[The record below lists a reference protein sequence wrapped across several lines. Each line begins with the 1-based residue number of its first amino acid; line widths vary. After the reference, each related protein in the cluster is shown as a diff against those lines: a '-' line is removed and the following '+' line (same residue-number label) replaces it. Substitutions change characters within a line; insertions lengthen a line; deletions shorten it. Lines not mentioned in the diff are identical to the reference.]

1 MIFLQE
7 TLNLDKKIKKNQKQK
22 YLLSKTKI
30 LESIKNKSF
39 GFIKDLYNKDFSDI
53 SKFSEKLK
61 QFENILFLG
70 TGGSSLGGKTLVSFM
85 DNTFINITKPRV
97 FFVEN
102 VDSSSIHDLLQNI
115 DLKKSACVVTSK
127 SGETIETI
135 SQFFFVY
142 NEFKKKKISIKKRFF
157 IITEEKKSTLKE
169 IQESEKLDFYPHPID
184 IGGRYS
190 VFSIVGLIPAKT
202 TGFNIKN
209 FCNGGKSFLKEIVN
223 ENKFDYYFTPISDLI
238 CLQKKGV
245 NMSILM
251 PYHDSL
257 NNLSFW
263 YRQLWAE
270 SIGKDGKGITPINAL
285 GTVDQHS
292 QLQLY
297 LDGPRDKFFTFIGKA
312 KDKKIAK
319 IDCSY
324 SKSKIFHDLHQKS
337 LEVLLNAEMNATIKT
352 ISNKK
357 IPVRRIT
364 LKSYNE
370 EFIGSLMMFF
380 FIETIFS
387 CFLLNVNP
395 FDQPAVEEGKKLTK
409 RFLKYNE

>member
-7 TLNLDKKIKKNQKQK
+7 TFNLEKKVKKTQKQK
-22 YLLSKTKI
+22 YTKSKIKI
-30 LESIKNKSF
+30 LELIKKKSF
-39 GFIKDLYNKDFSDI
+39 GFIQDLHQKDFLDI
-53 SKFSEKLK
+53 YQFSEKLQK
-61 QFENILFLG
+61 FENVLFLG
-70 TGGSSLGGKTLVSFM
+70 TGGSSLGGKTLVSLM
-85 DNTFINITKPRV
+85 DNIFINATRPRV

-102 VDSSSIHDLLQNI
+102 IDSSSIHGLLQNI
-115 DLKKSACVVTSK
+115 DLKNSACVVTSK

-135 SQFFFVY
+135 AQFFFVF

-157 IITEEKKSTLKE
+157 IITEDKQSTLKE
-169 IQESEKLDFYPHPID
+169 IQESENLDFYPHPID

-190 VFSIVGLIPAKT
+190 VFSIVGLIPSKT
-202 TGFNIKN
+202 IGFDIKR
-209 FCNGGKSFLKEIVN
+209 FCNGGKSFLKEIEN
-223 ENKFDYYFTPISDLI
+223 ENNFDYYFTPISNLIDLK
-238 CLQKKGV
+238 KKGV
-245 NMSILM
+245 NMSIVM
-251 PYHDSL
+251 PYHDLL

-270 SIGKDGKGITPINAL
+270 SIGKKGKGITPVNAL

-297 LDGPRDKFFTFIGKA
+297 LDGPKDKFFTFIEKA
-312 KDKKIAK
+312 RDKSVTKL
-319 IDCSY
+319 DCHY
-324 SKSKIFHDLHQKS
+324 SKSKTFQDLHQKS
-337 LEVLLNAEMNATIKT
+337 LEELLNAEMNATIKT

-357 IPVRRIT
+357 IPIRRIT
-364 LKSYNE
+364 LESYNE
-370 EFIGSLMMFF
+370 KYIGSLMMFF

-387 CFLLNVNP
+387 CFLLEVNP

>member
-7 TLNLDKKIKKNQKQK
+7 TFNLEKKVKKTQKQK
-22 YLLSKTKI
+22 YTKSKIKI
-30 LESIKNKSF
+30 LELIKKKSF
-39 GFIKDLYNKDFSDI
+39 GFIQDLHQKDFSDI
-53 SKFSEKLK
+53 YQFSEKLQK
-61 QFENILFLG
+61 FENVLFLG
-70 TGGSSLGGKTLVSFM
+70 TGGSSLGGKTLVSLM
-85 DNTFINITKPRV
+85 DNIFINATRPRV

-102 VDSSSIHDLLQNI
+102 IDSSSIHGLLQNI
-115 DLKKSACVVTSK
+115 DLKNSACVVTSK

-135 SQFFFVY
+135 AQFFFVL

-157 IITEEKKSTLKE
+157 IITEDKESTLKE
-169 IQESEKLDFYPHPID
+169 IQESENLDFYPHPID

-190 VFSIVGLIPAKT
+190 VFSIVGLIPSKT
-202 TGFNIKN
+202 IGFDIKR
-209 FCNGGKSFLKEIVN
+209 FCNGGKSFLKEIEN
-223 ENKFDYYFTPISDLI
+223 ENNFDYYFTPISNLIDLK
-238 CLQKKGV
+238 KKGV
-245 NMSILM
+245 NMSIVM
-251 PYHDSL
+251 PYHDLL

-270 SIGKDGKGITPINAL
+270 SIGKKGKGITPVNAL

-297 LDGPRDKFFTFIGKA
+297 LDGPKDKFFTFIEKA
-312 KDKKIAK
+312 RDKSVRKL
-319 IDCSY
+319 DCHY
-324 SKSKIFHDLHQKS
+324 SKSKTFQDLHQKS
-337 LEVLLNAEMNATIKT
+337 LEELLNAEMNATIKT

-357 IPVRRIT
+357 IPIRRIT
-364 LKSYNE
+364 LESYNE
-370 EFIGSLMMFF
+370 KYIGSLMMFF

-387 CFLLNVNP
+387 CFLLEVNP

>member
-7 TLNLDKKIKKNQKQK
+7 TFNLDSKIKKTQKLH
-22 YLLSKTKI
+22 YVRARTKI
-30 LESIKNKSF
+30 LESIKSKSF
-39 GFIKDLYNKDFSDI
+39 GFIQDLYNKDFSII
-53 SKFSEKLK
+53 SEFSDKLK
-61 QFENILFLG
+61 EFENILFLG
-70 TGGSSLGGKTLVSFM
+70 TGGSSLGGKTLVSLM

-97 FFVEN
+97 FFLEN
-102 VDSSSIHDLLQNI
+102 VDSSSIINLLKHI
-115 DLKKSACVVTSK
+115 DLRKSACVVTSK

-135 SQFFFVY
+135 SQFFFIY
-142 NEFKKKKISIKKRFF
+142 NEFRKKKISRKKRFF
-157 IITEEKKSTLKE
+157 IISEDKESTLKE
-169 IQESEKLDFYPHPID
+169 IQESEKLDFYPHPTN

-190 VFSIVGLIPAKT
+190 VFSIVGLTPAKT
-202 TGFNIKN
+202 IGFDIKS
-209 FCNGGKSFLKEIVN
+209 FCNGGKSFLKEIQT
-223 ENKFDYYFTPISDLI
+223 EKKFDYYFTPISDLI
-238 CLQKKGV
+238 KLQKKGV
-245 NMSILM
+245 NMSIIM

-270 SIGKDGKGITPINAL
+270 SIGKAGKGITPINAL

-297 LDGPRDKFFTFIGKA
+297 LDGPRDKFFTFIGKK
-312 KDKKIAK
+312 KDKKGTK

-324 SKSKIFHDLHQKS
+324 SKSKIFLDLHHKS
-337 LEVLLNAEMNATIKT
+337 LERLLNAEMNATIKT

-357 IPVRRIT
+357 MPIRKIT
-364 LKSYNE
+364 LKSFNE
-370 EFIGSLMMFF
+370 SFIGSLMMFF

-387 CFLLNVNP
+387 CFLLQVNP

>member
-7 TLNLDKKIKKNQKQK
+7 TFNLEKKVKKTQKQK
-22 YLLSKTKI
+22 YTKSKIKI
-30 LESIKNKSF
+30 LELIKKKSF
-39 GFIKDLYNKDFSDI
+39 GFIQDLHQKDFSDI
-53 SKFSEKLK
+53 SQFSEKLQK
-61 QFENILFLG
+61 FENVLFLG
-70 TGGSSLGGKTLVSFM
+70 TGGSSLGGKTLVSLM
-85 DNTFINITKPRV
+85 DNIFINATRPRV

-102 VDSSSIHDLLQNI
+102 VDSSSIHGLLQNI
-115 DLKKSACVVTSK
+115 DLRKSACVVTSK

-135 SQFFFVY
+135 AQFFFVF
-142 NEFKKKKISIKKRFF
+142 NEFKKKKISIKKKFF
-157 IITEEKKSTLKE
+157 VITEDKQSTLKE
-169 IQESEKLDFYPHPID
+169 IQESKRLNFYPHPTD

-190 VFSIVGLIPAKT
+190 VFSIVGLIPAIT
-202 TGFNIKN
+202 NGFDIKS
-209 FCNGGKSFLKEIVN
+209 FCNGGKHFLKEIETEKN
-223 ENKFDYYFTPISDLI
+223 FDYYFTPISNLI
-238 CLQKKGV
+238 DLQKKGV
-245 NMSILM
+245 NMSIIM

-270 SIGKDGKGITPINAL
+270 SIGKEGRGITPLNAL

-312 KDKKIAK
+312 KEKRVAK
-319 IDCSY
+319 LDCSY
-324 SKSKIFHDLHQKS
+324 SKSKIFRDLHQKS
-337 LEVLLNAEMNATIKT
+337 LEELLNAEMNATIKT

-364 LKSYNE
+364 LKSFNE
-370 EFIGSLMMFF
+370 KFIGSLMMFF

-387 CFLLNVNP
+387 CFLLQVNP

>member
-7 TLNLDKKIKKNQKQK
+7 TFNLEKKVKKTQKQK
-22 YLLSKTKI
+22 YTKSKIKI
-30 LESIKNKSF
+30 LELIKKKSF
-39 GFIKDLYNKDFSDI
+39 GFIQDLHQKDFSDI
-53 SKFSEKLK
+53 YQFSEKLQK
-61 QFENILFLG
+61 FENVLFLG
-70 TGGSSLGGKTLVSFM
+70 TGGSSLGGKTLVSLM
-85 DNTFINITKPRV
+85 DNIFINATRPRV

-102 VDSSSIHDLLQNI
+102 IDSSSIHGLLQNI
-115 DLKKSACVVTSK
+115 DLKNSACVVTSK

-135 SQFFFVY
+135 AQFFFVL

-157 IITEEKKSTLKE
+157 IITEDKQSTLKE
-169 IQESEKLDFYPHPID
+169 IQESENLDFYPHPID

-190 VFSIVGLIPAKT
+190 VFSIVGLIPSKT
-202 TGFNIKN
+202 IGFDIKR
-209 FCNGGKSFLKEIVN
+209 FCNGGKSFLKEIEN
-223 ENKFDYYFTPISDLI
+223 ENNFDYYFTPISNLIDLK
-238 CLQKKGV
+238 KKGV
-245 NMSILM
+245 NMSIVM
-251 PYHDSL
+251 PYHDLL

-270 SIGKDGKGITPINAL
+270 SIGKKGKGITPVNAL

-297 LDGPRDKFFTFIGKA
+297 LDGPKDKFFTFIEKA
-312 KDKKIAK
+312 RDKSVRKL
-319 IDCSY
+319 DCHY
-324 SKSKIFHDLHQKS
+324 SKSKTFQDLHQKS
-337 LEVLLNAEMNATIKT
+337 LEELLNAEMNATIKT

-357 IPVRRIT
+357 IPIRRIT
-364 LKSYNE
+364 LESYNE
-370 EFIGSLMMFF
+370 KYIGSLMMFF

-387 CFLLNVNP
+387 CFLLEVNP

>member
-7 TLNLDKKIKKNQKQK
+7 TFNFNKKEKKTQKLKYEKSKKKILKLIKKR
-22 YLLSKTKI
+22 
-30 LESIKNKSF
+30 SF
-39 GFIKDLYNKDFSDI
+39 GFIQDLYKKDFSVI
-53 SKFSEKLK
+53 SQFSEKLK
-61 QFENILFLG
+61 EFENILFLG

-85 DNTFINITKPRV
+85 DNNFLNITKPRV

-102 VDSSSIHDLLQNI
+102 VDSSSIRDLLYHI
-115 DLKKSACVVTSK
+115 DLRKSACVVTSK

-142 NEFKKKKISIKKRFF
+142 NEFKKQKISINKRFF
-157 IITEEKKSTLKE
+157 IISEDKQSTLKE
-169 IQESEKLDFYPHPID
+169 IQESNKLDFYPHPID

-190 VFSIVGLIPAKT
+190 VFSIVGLIPAIT
-202 TGFNIKN
+202 TGFDIKS
-209 FCNGGKSFLKEIVN
+209 FCNGGKHFLKEIETEKN
-223 ENKFDYYFTPISDLI
+223 FDYYFTPISNLIDLH
-238 CLQKKGV
+238 KRGV
-245 NMSILM
+245 NMSIIM

-270 SIGKDGKGITPINAL
+270 SIGKEGKGITPLNAL

-297 LDGPRDKFFTFIGKA
+297 LDGPRDKFFTFIGKV
-312 KDKKIAK
+312 KEKRVTKL
-319 IDCSY
+319 DCGY

-337 LEVLLNAEMNATIKT
+337 LEELLNAEMNATIKT
-352 ISNKK
+352 ICNKK

-364 LKSYNE
+364 LESFNE
-370 EFIGSLMMFF
+370 KFIGSLMMFF

-387 CFLLNVNP
+387 CFLLQVNP

>member
-1 MIFLQE
+1 MHQ
-7 TLNLDKKIKKNQKQK
+7 
-22 YLLSKTKI
+22 
-30 LESIKNKSF
+30 
-39 GFIKDLYNKDFSDI
+39 KDFSDI
-53 SKFSEKLK
+53 YQFSEKLQK
-61 QFENILFLG
+61 FENVLFLG
-70 TGGSSLGGKTLVSFM
+70 TGGSSLGGKTLVSLM
-85 DNTFINITKPRV
+85 DNIFINATRPRV

-102 VDSSSIHDLLQNI
+102 IDSSSIHGLLQNI
-115 DLKKSACVVTSK
+115 DLKNSACVVTSK

-135 SQFFFVY
+135 AQFFFVL

-157 IITEEKKSTLKE
+157 IITEDKQSTLKE
-169 IQESEKLDFYPHPID
+169 IQESENLDFYPHPID

-190 VFSIVGLIPAKT
+190 VFSIVGLIPSKT
-202 TGFNIKN
+202 IGFDIKR
-209 FCNGGKSFLKEIVN
+209 FCNGGKSFLKEIEN
-223 ENKFDYYFTPISDLI
+223 ENNFDYYFTPISNLIDL
-238 CLQKKGV
+238 KKGV
-245 NMSILM
+245 NMSIVM

-270 SIGKDGKGITPINAL
+270 SIGKKGKGITPVNAL

-297 LDGPRDKFFTFIGKA
+297 LDGPKDKFFTFIEKA
-312 KDKKIAK
+312 RDKSVTKL
-319 IDCSY
+319 DCHY
-324 SKSKIFHDLHQKS
+324 SKSKTFQDLHQKS
-337 LEVLLNAEMNATIKT
+337 LEELLNAEMNATIKT

-357 IPVRRIT
+357 IPIRRIT
-364 LKSYNE
+364 LESYNE
-370 EFIGSLMMFF
+370 KYIGSLMMFF

-387 CFLLNVNP
+387 CFLLEVNP